1 MMGDRVLAVD
11 GTAVTD
17 QADMVTRLAAAGNRV
32 ALDVDRR
39 GRVTRIV
46 MDAMDAV
53 DVMDA
58 VQP

>member
-1 MMGDRVLAVD
+1 MGDRVLAVD
-11 GTAVTD
+11 GTAVAD

-32 ALDVDRR
+32 ELDVDRR

-46 MDAMDAV
+46 LDAMAAV
-53 DVMDA
+53 DVTDA

>member
-11 GTAVTD
+11 GTAVAD

-46 MDAMDAV
+46 MSAI
-53 DVMDA
+53 DA

>member
-11 GTAVTD
+11 GTAVRD

-46 MDAMDAV
+46 MDAIDAI
-53 DVMDA
+53 DA